1 MGSFFSHDARLF
13 SLYSAKDQKTLEV
26 LKPTFYGEVMR
37 ISPHKSYN
45 PSSWG
50 QRVFIAALAALATLI
65 SLYLGLYQWKVIPSV
80 WDPLFGNGSMQVL
93 TSPLSHEITRLIR
106 IPDAMLG
113 VFAYFSDMIFSLA
126 GSKER
131 WQDRPW
137 LVFIFGVNVIPLG
150 AVSILLVIAQGTI
163 VKYWCF
169 LCLMAALVSLSLI
182 FLSLSEVSACLSFLR
197 EVKKRSNWKTLWW
210 VFWGYCTP
218 VAIEAGE
225 ELRNKW
231 RDPHVG

>member
-1 MGSFFSHDARLF
+1 MAL
-13 SLYSAKDQKTLEV
+13 
-26 LKPTFYGEVMR
+26 
-37 ISPHKSYN
+37 
-45 PSSWG
+45 
-50 QRVFIAALAALATLI
+50 LAAVATLI
-65 SLYLGLYQWKVIPSV
+65 SLYLGLYQWKVIPTI

-93 TSPLSHEITRLIR
+93 DSPLSHEITRWIR

-113 VFAYFSDMIFSLA
+113 VFAYFSDLIFSLA

-150 AVSILLVIAQGTI
+150 IVSILLVISQGTI

-169 LCLMAALVSLSLI
+169 LCLMTALVSLTLI
-182 FLSLSEVSACLSFLR
+182 FLSLSEVSTCISYLR
-197 EVKKRSNWKTLWW
+197 EVKRRSNWKTLWW
-210 VFWGYCTP
+210 VFWGYCMP

-231 RDPHVG
+231 EGRYVG

>member
-1 MGSFFSHDARLF
+1 MKASSR
-13 SLYSAKDQKTLEV
+13 
-26 LKPTFYGEVMR
+26 
-37 ISPHKSYN
+37 KSYS

-50 QRVFIAALAALATLI
+50 QRILMAVLAGLATLI
-65 SLYLGLYQWKVIPSV
+65 SLYLGLYQWKVIPAI
-80 WDPLFGNGSMQVL
+80 WDPLFDNGSMQVL
-93 TSPLSHEITRLIR
+93 TSPLSHEITRWIR

-113 VFAYFSDMIFSLA
+113 VFAYFSDLIFSLA

-150 AVSILLVIAQGTI
+150 VVSILLVIAQGTI

-182 FLSLSEVSACLSFLR
+182 FLSLSEVSACISYLR

-210 VFWGYCTP
+210 VFWGYCMP
-218 VAIEAGE
+218 AAIEAGE
-225 ELRNKW
+225 ELKAKW
-231 RDPHVG
+231 ESRHVG

>member
-1 MGSFFSHDARLF
+1 MQA
-13 SLYSAKDQKTLEV
+13 
-26 LKPTFYGEVMR
+26 
-37 ISPHKSYN
+37 SPQKSYN

-50 QRVFIAALAALATLI
+50 QRILMALLAAVATLI
-65 SLYLGLYQWKVIPSV
+65 SLYLGLYQWRVIPAI

-93 TSPLSHEITRLIR
+93 DSPLSHEITRWIR

-113 VFAYFSDMIFSLA
+113 VFAYFSDLIFSIA
-126 GSKER
+126 GSNRR

-150 AVSILLVIAQGTI
+150 IVSILLVISQGAI

-169 LCLMAALVSLSLI
+169 LCLMTALVSLSLI
-182 FLSLSEVSACLSFLR
+182 FLSFSEVSACTAYLR
-197 EVKKRSNWKTLWW
+197 EIKKRSNWKTLWW

-218 VAIEAGE
+218 VAIEVGE
-225 ELRNKW
+225 ELTTKW
-231 RDPHVG
+231 NSRHVG